1 MRVGVLTH
9 TTVSDG
15 QRARAASSVV
25 YWPSCR
31 VEGVAP
37 LGVGAVEGADCCHH
51 GNRDPDWEAGA
62 GAGAGAGA
70 KPPEDEAE
78 VCRARHC
85 DRNCGHVWPAVVP
98 AALAS
103 FHWLAHIFMT
113 LWPVD
118 EAPIFEAEVGADGC
132 DQGNREPDCG
142 AGVGA
147 TVDDVGAAVAPWRV
161 RH

>member
-1 MRVGVLTH
+1 LTH

-25 YWPSCR
+25 YWPPCR
-31 VEGVAP
+31 AEGAP
-37 LGVGAVEGADCCHH
+37 TFDAGAEEGADCCHH

-62 GAGAGAGA
+62 GAGAGA
-70 KPPEDEAE
+70 KPPEDEAVE
-78 VCRARHC
+78 VWRARHC

-103 FHWLAHIFMT
+103 FHWPAHIFIT

-118 EAPIFEAEVGADGC
+118 EAPTFEAEVGADGC
-132 DQGNREPDCG
+132 DQGNREPDGG
-142 AGVGA
+142 AGA
-147 TVDDVGAAVAPWRV
+147 GAAVEDAAAGAAAPWRV

>member
-1 MRVGVLTH
+1 MRVGMLTH

-15 QRARAASSVV
+15 QRARAASSVA
-25 YWPSCR
+25 YWPACR
-31 VEGVAP
+31 AEGAAACDA
-37 LGVGAVEGADCCHH
+37 GAEEGADCCHH

-70 KPPEDEAE
+70 EAKPPEDEAVE
-78 VCRARHC
+78 VWRARHC
-85 DRNCGHVWPAVVP
+85 DRNCDHVWPAVVP

-103 FHWLAHIFMT
+103 FHWLAHRLMT

-118 EAPIFEAEVGADGC
+118 EPPTFEAAAEVGADGC
-132 DQGNREPDCG
+132 DQGNREGAAVEEDG
-142 AGVGA
+142 AG
-147 TVDDVGAAVAPWRV
+147 VAPWRV

>member
-25 YWPSCR
+25 YWPACR
-31 VEGVAP
+31 V
-37 LGVGAVEGADCCHH
+37 VGAPIFDAGAEEGADCCHH

-70 KPPEDEAE
+70 KPPEDEAAE
-78 VCRARHC
+78 VLRARHC

-103 FHWLAHIFMT
+103 CHWPAHIFIT
-113 LWPVD
+113 LWPVVD
-118 EAPIFEAEVGADGC
+118 EAPTFEAEVGADGC
-132 DQGNREPDCG
+132 DQGNREPD
-142 AGVGA
+142 
-147 TVDDVGAAVAPWRV
+147 
-161 RH
+161 